1 MKARLTATLLKSI
14 SPQDRP
20 FEIVDDQ
27 ITGFLLRVQPTG
39 KMSFYYS
46 YRTQDGHRQR
56 IRIGAYP
63 TATAP
68 AAREKALELAAKVTL
83 GANPQREQTE
93 ARVQRI
99 REKHESLEGFIEH
112 KYKDW
117 ALAHQRRGEE
127 TLALLKRSF
136 PHLYPR
142 KMKDISAWDIQKW
155 RTSKKSDEIKPATI
169 NRAVT
174 TLKAV
179 LNKAVEWEVITLN
192 PLQKIKPLKLDNQG
206 VIRFL
211 SPEEEQR
218 LRRALDER
226 QDDIVSGR
234 ESGNLWRSA
243 RGYAELPQKHP
254 QLVDYL
260 KPLVL
265 VALNTGLR
273 RGELFNLKWSDVDF
287 VRRSLTVVGGT
298 AKSGQTRHVPL
309 NSESRT
315 LLSEWKKLSASDLVF
330 PSPVTGEKFNNITKA
345 WSHLRTRA
353 ELKDFRVHDLRH
365 TFASKLVMSGVDL
378 YTVKEL
384 MGHSTIQM
392 TERYAHL
399 APEHKASA
407 VERLV
412 RGS

>member
-1 MKARLTATLLKSI
+1 MKSRITATLLKSVLT
-14 SPQDRP
+14 QDRP
-20 FEIVDDQ
+20 YEVVDDQ

-39 KMSFYYS
+39 KMTFYYS
-46 YRTQDGHRQR
+46 YRTPDGRRLR
-56 IRIGAYP
+56 IKIGVYP
-63 TATAP
+63 ATTAP
-68 AAREKALELAAKVTL
+68 DARLKALELAAKVTL
-83 GANPQREQTE
+83 GANPQKEQSQARERRQ
-93 ARVQRI
+93 
-99 REKHESLEGFIEH
+99 REKLESLEGFIEH
-112 KYKDW
+112 KYKEW
-117 ALAHQRRGEE
+117 AVAHQRRGEE

-136 PHLYPR
+136 PHLYSR
-142 KMKDISAWDIQKW
+142 KLKDISAWDIQKW
-155 RTSKKSDEIKPATI
+155 RTSRKSDEIKPATI

-179 LNKAVEWEVITLN
+179 LNKAVEWGVIAVN
-192 PLQKIKPLKLDNQG
+192 PLQAIKPLKLDTQG

-211 SPEEEQR
+211 SADEEKS
-218 LRRALDER
+218 LRAALDDR
-226 QDDIVSGR
+226 QRDIIAGR
-234 ESGNLWRSA
+234 ESGNVWRLA
-243 RGYAELPQKHP
+243 RGHKELPPKNEE
-254 QLVDYL
+254 LADYL

-265 VALNTGLR
+265 LALNTGLR

-287 VRRSLTVVGGT
+287 ARKSLTVAGGT

-309 NSESRT
+309 NTESRA
-315 LLSEWKKLSASDLVF
+315 LLLEWKKQAISDLVF
-330 PSPVTGEKFNNITKA
+330 PSPVTGLKFNNITKG
-345 WSHLRTRA
+345 WTQLCKRA
-353 ELKDFRVHDLRH
+353 GLVDFRVHDLRH

-412 RGS
+412 QGR